1 MVESAPA
8 GINGV
13 YFSSVTV
20 LYKYLRR
27 YLRMISSVDESSV
40 DENNVGVRSDLSV

>member
-13 YFSSVTV
+13 YVSSVTV
-20 LYKYLRR
+20 LYKYLRRYR

-40 DENNVGVRSDLSV
+40 DENNVGVAI